1 MSTTTVLREAAEQVS
16 DAEGGR
22 EPSRRPADP
31 TTLETTATPQAERG
45 RTLRVGLMGFGRTG
59 REVAALLLTDK
70 TMCLEWVVRRSDLLE
85 HRSVPEFLGVESDE
99 PGLIHS
105 ASEFSAG
112 ELLTKFPVDVIIDF
126 SSDSGLDYYADAAAA
141 RGIAI
146 VTAISRYSDA
156 RQRQLE
162 RCAVSTRVLWSPN
175 ITLGINF
182 MLLAAQALQRMA
194 PGVDVQIVEE
204 HFRAKADVSGTALRL
219 ARALDMPEDAVH
231 VIRAGGIIGVHEI
244 LFGFPAQTV
253 RLRHEAISREAFGQG
268 AVFAAKQIVDRDPG
282 LYRMEDLL
290 LPYFAE
296 HAEAGARPTQRRS
309 GVRGRLASRLR
320 AAARRLE

>member
-1 MSTTTVLREAAEQVS
+1 MSTTTVLRVPAGQGTDS
-16 DAEGGR
+16 DGGR
-22 EPSRRPADP
+22 ELGLRPASPAALDA
-31 TTLETTATPQAERG
+31 TAALQVQRG

-59 REVAALLLTDK
+59 REVASTLLKDE
-70 TMCLEWVVRRSDLLE
+70 TMCLEWVIRRSDLLE
-85 HRSVPEFLGVESDE
+85 HRSVPEFLGVESEE
-99 PGLIHS
+99 PGLIYS
-105 ASEFSAG
+105 ASAFNAD
-112 ELLTKFPVDVIIDF
+112 ELLTRFPVDVIIDF
-126 SSDSGLDYYADAAAA
+126 SSDSGLDYYADAAAD
-141 RGIAI
+141 RGVAI

-156 RQRQLE
+156 KQRQLE
-162 RCAVSTRVLWSPN
+162 RCAGSTRVLWSPN

-204 HFRAKADVSGTALRL
+204 HFRAKAEISGTALRL

-268 AVFAAKQIVDRDPG
+268 AAFAARQIVDRDPG
-282 LYRMEDLL
+282 LYCMEDLL
-290 LPYFAE
+290 LPYFADRDDP
-296 HAEAGARPTQRRS
+296 GARPTQRRG